1 MSSLWHLDLSS
12 FMSVKRLI
20 VKDQGEEYE
29 ICVESKAPP
38 NFPEDSDSKYYTALP
53 IVNLEEVHKRIRG
66 YTRYV
71 IGAFQEFS
79 EAEVE
84 EVTLR
89 FGLKIGDSNGIPFLS
104 EGAEKGNFEIE
115 VKCKFSGRN

>member
-1 MSSLWHLDLSS
+1 
-12 FMSVKRLI
+12 MSVNRLI
-20 VKDQGEEYE
+20 VKDKGEEYE

-38 NFPEDSDSKYYTALP
+38 NFPEDSGSKYYRTLP
-53 IVNLEEVHKRIRG
+53 LVNLEEVHKKIRS

-89 FGLKIGDSNGIPFLS
+89 FGLKIGDNTGIPFLT
-104 EGAEKGNFEIE
+104 EGAAAGNFEIE
-115 VKCKFSGRN
+115 VKCKFSDKPATSSHS